1 MRRATKQPSVG
12 SSLRRQQTMM
22 AQNVDY
28 NNYNMFEE

>member
-1 MRRATKQPSVG
+1 
-12 SSLRRQQTMM
+12 MM